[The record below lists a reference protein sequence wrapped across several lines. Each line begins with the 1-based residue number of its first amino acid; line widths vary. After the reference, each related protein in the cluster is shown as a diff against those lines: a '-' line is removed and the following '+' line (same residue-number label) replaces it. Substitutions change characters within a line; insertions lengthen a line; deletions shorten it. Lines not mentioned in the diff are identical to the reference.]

1 VPNDPDGAVL
11 TAARTGIDAMRPRP
25 FMVLA
30 SLVESAGTVTLSLGP
45 VAGARLAFEP
55 GQFVMIGLLGVGEV
69 PISISGDPDE
79 SPLRLTIRDVGGVT
93 AVLARAQV
101 GDVLEVRGPYGTGWH
116 VEEARGGDV
125 IVVAGGIGL
134 APLRPVMMRLA
145 RERERYG
152 DVSLVYGARTPA
164 DLLYPDDLAAW
175 RDRGI
180 EVLTIVDHAT
190 DTWHG
195 HVGVVPTLVSKAD
208 IDPAGALA
216 LVCGPET
223 MMRFS
228 VNALLDSGVSPD
240 RIRLSME
247 RSMKCGLGL
256 CGHCQLRELFVCTDG
271 PVFTYATIAPLLG
284 IREV

>member
-93 AVLARAQV
+93 AVLARAHL
-101 GDVLEVRGPYGTGWH
+101 GDILEVRGPYGTGWH
-116 VEEARGGDV
+116 GEEARGGDV

>member
-1 VPNDPDGAVL
+1 MPNSTDGAVL
-11 TAARTGIDAMRPRP
+11 TAAEPGMDAMRPRA
-25 FMVLA
+25 FFVLDTT
-30 SLVESAGTVTLSLGP
+30 VESAGTVTLSLGP
-45 VAGARLAFEP
+45 VAGATLTFEP
-55 GQFVMIGLLGVGEV
+55 GQFVMIGRLGVGEV

-93 AVLARAQV
+93 GVLARAQV
-101 GDVLEVRGPYGTGWH
+101 GDVLEIRGPYGTGWH
-116 VEEARGGDV
+116 VEDGRGSDV

-134 APLRPVMMRLA
+134 APLRPVMLRLA
-145 RERERYG
+145 RDRERYG
-152 DVSLVYGARTPA
+152 DVSLVYGARSPA
-164 DLLYPDDLAAW
+164 DLLYPQDLAAW
-175 RDRGI
+175 RDQGI

-190 DTWHG
+190 GAWSG
-195 HVGVVPTLVSKAD
+195 HVGVVPTLVAKAE

-216 LVCGPET
+216 VVCGPET

-228 VNALLDSGVSPD
+228 VNALLDGGVAPD

-247 RSMKCGLGL
+247 RSMKCGAGL

-271 PVFTYATIAPLLG
+271 PVFTYAAIAPLLG

>member
-30 SLVESAGTVTLSLGP
+30 SLVEAAGTVTLSLGP
-45 VAGARLAFEP
+45 VAGAPLSFEP

-145 RERERYG
+145 RERDHYG

-175 RDRGI
+175 PI
-180 EVLTIVDHAT
+180 S
-190 DTWHG
+190 
-195 HVGVVPTLVSKAD
+195 TLLAHSRWC
-208 IDPAGALA
+208 AG
-216 LVCGPET
+216 
-223 MMRFS
+223 R
-228 VNALLDSGVSPD
+228 
-240 RIRLSME
+240 RR
-247 RSMKCGLGL
+247 
-256 CGHCQLRELFVCTDG
+256 
-271 PVFTYATIAPLLG
+271 
-284 IREV
+284 